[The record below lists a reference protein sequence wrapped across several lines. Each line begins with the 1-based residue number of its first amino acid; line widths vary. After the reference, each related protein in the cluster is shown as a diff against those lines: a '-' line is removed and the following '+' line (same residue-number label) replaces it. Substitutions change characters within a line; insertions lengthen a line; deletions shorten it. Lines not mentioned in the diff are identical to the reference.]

1 MTNGTHSLPLG
12 KEGPIAAAVMVR
24 QTAMVADPMV
34 LLPAK
39 GVGLTDVGLM
49 GVDLMDADQEE
60 VDLRTRGRI
69 TPVLAIAARM
79 GMDQTD
85 TAGTGMDP
93 MAMDHSISGLI
104 MLAQDTKDRINM
116 VPALVGAG
124 HKGLVLIMD
133 VGLAALE
140 QGTMVMALVP
150 VVPIDNG
157 ALDEDAHNLL
167 VVRADFPEDH
177 PTADRARGG
186 RKVDRQV
193 ERDNWMNGSSRSS
206 KSWT

>member
-1 MTNGTHSLPLG
+1 MTNGIHSLPPG

-24 QTAMVADPMV
+24 QTAKDVDLKV

-39 GVGLTDVGLM
+39 GVGPTD
-49 GVDLMDADQEE
+49 VDLMD
-60 VDLRTRGRI
+60 VDLMDGDRGVHRRTRGRI
-69 TPVLAIAARM
+69 TPVLGIAARM

-85 TAGTGMDP
+85 TAGTGMGP
-93 MAMDHSISGLI
+93 MAMGHSISGLI
-104 MLAQDTKDRINM
+104 MLAQDTKDRIIM

-124 HKGLVLIMD
+124 HTGLVLIMD

-150 VVPIDNG
+150 VVPIDKG
-157 ALDEDAHNLL
+157 ALDEDVHNLL

-177 PTADRARGG
+177 PTADRARGD
-186 RKVDRQV
+186 RKADPRV